1 MDEQL
6 KEFFF
11 DEQDRERLIFED
23 SPEYDGLLRQSLSL
37 FPDGDLP
44 QPIFDLIET
53 ASCLS
58 FAHGFKLG
66 LGLREWA
73 AR

>member
-11 DEQDRERLIFED
+11 DEQDRGRLIFED

-44 QPIFDLIET
+44 GPVFDLLET
-53 ASCLS
+53 ASSIS
-58 FAHGFKLG
+58 FAHGLKLG
-66 LGLREWA
+66 LRLREWTA
-73 AR
+73 L

>member
-11 DEQDRERLIFED
+11 DEQDRGRLIFED

-37 FPDGDLP
+37 FPDGGLP

>member
-1 MDEQL
+1 MDEQM

-11 DEQDRERLIFED
+11 DEQDRGRLIFED
-23 SPEYDGLLRQSLSL
+23 SPEYDGRLRQSLSL

>member
-11 DEQDRERLIFED
+11 DEQDRGRLIFED
-23 SPEYDGLLRQSLSL
+23 SPEYDGRLRQSLSL

>member
-11 DEQDRERLIFED
+11 DEQDRGRLVFED
-23 SPEYDGLLRQSLSL
+23 FPEYDGLLRQSLSL

>member
-11 DEQDRERLIFED
+11 DEQDRGRLIFED

-44 QPIFDLIET
+44 D
-53 ASCLS
+53 
-58 FAHGFKLG
+58 
-66 LGLREWA
+66 
-73 AR
+73 

>member
-11 DEQDRERLIFED
+11 DEQDRGRLIFED

-44 QPIFDLIET
+44 GPVFDLLET
-53 ASCLS
+53 ASSLS
-58 FAHGFKLG
+58 FAHGLKLG
-66 LGLREWA
+66 LNLNRWA
-73 AR
+73 RP

>member
-11 DEQDRERLIFED
+11 DEQDRGRLIFED

-44 QPIFDLIET
+44 APVFNLLET
-53 ASCLS
+53 ANSIS
-58 FAHGFKLG
+58 FAHGLKLG
-66 LGLREWA
+66 LNLNRWA
-73 AR
+73 RP

>member
-11 DEQDRERLIFED
+11 DEQDRGRLIFED
-23 SPEYDGLLRQSLSL
+23 SPEYDGLLHQSLSL